1 MAASA
6 AAQTMPSNRCW
17 QGPCTTIPM
26 SAVITMTMMAK
37 HMPAADM
44 AARHTP
50 AADTAMELTAAVEK
64 HDTKSSV
71 ERAVEYLTQLP
82 YWDTLSTVEQ
92 ELVRHNAAI
101 QRYEKGQFI
110 LSDLYD
116 CLGMVLVLRGEIR
129 TYLLSEE
136 GREVTLFRL
145 YEGDPATD
153 GLVEMRRGS
162 ICLNS
167 PDDLRKLIE

>member
-1 MAASA
+1 
-6 AAQTMPSNRCW
+6 
-17 QGPCTTIPM
+17 M

-50 AADTAMELTAAVEK
+50 AADTVMEPTAAMEK

-82 YWDTLSTVEQ
+82 YWDTLSAVEQ

-101 QRYEKGQFI
+101 
-110 LSDLYD
+110 
-116 CLGMVLVLRGEIR
+116 
-129 TYLLSEE
+129 
-136 GREVTLFRL
+136 
-145 YEGDPATD
+145 
-153 GLVEMRRGS
+153 
-162 ICLNS
+162 
-167 PDDLRKLIE
+167 